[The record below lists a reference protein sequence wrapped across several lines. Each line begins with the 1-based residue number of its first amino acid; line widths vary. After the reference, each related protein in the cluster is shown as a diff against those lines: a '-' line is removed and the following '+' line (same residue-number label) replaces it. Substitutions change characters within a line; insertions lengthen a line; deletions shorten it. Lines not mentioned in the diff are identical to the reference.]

1 MSGHNKWSTIKRKKE
16 KVDAQRGRV
25 FTRLIKEI
33 TIAAR
38 LGGGDPDSNAR
49 LRTAVLSAK
58 TQNMPAD
65 NITRAIKKGTGEL
78 PGVNYEEVLFEGY
91 GPGGTAI
98 MVETLTDN
106 KNRTLPE
113 IRHIFSKYNGNLGT
127 SNSVAWIFS
136 KKGLI
141 QIPANASTED
151 DLLEILLEA
160 DVEDIQLE
168 DEFFSITLPPNQFE
182 NAKELL
188 TQKSIPISH
197 SELSMVPQNTKK
209 LEGREAESMLKLMD
223 ALEEQDDVQNVYS
236 NFDIDDDALMQD

>member
-38 LGGGDPDSNAR
+38 LGGGDTDANAR

-78 PGVNYEEVLFEGY
+78 PGISYEEVIFEGY

-98 MVETLTDN
+98 MVDTLTDN

-113 IRHIFSKYNGNLGT
+113 IRHIFGKYNGNLGT

-141 QIPANASTED
+141 QVPFNSTTED
-151 DLLEILLEA
+151 KLLELLLES
-160 DVEDIQLE
+160 DVEDIQFE
-168 DEFFSITLPPNQFE
+168 DEFFSITMPPNQLE
-182 NAKELL
+182 KAKEILI
-188 TQKSIPISH
+188 KNSIPISH
-197 SELSMVPQNTKK
+197 SEMSMVPQNTKK
-209 LEGREAESMLKLMD
+209 LVGREAESMLKLMD
-223 ALEEQDDVQNVYS
+223 ALEDQDDVQNVYS
-236 NFDIDDDALMQD
+236 NFDIDDEVLM